1 MSVNPPTSGPYP
13 NQSTTSLNQASQ
25 EPTPGSCLPVFLGV
39 LLVFCYIVAA
49 VVWANFMPKI
59 GPENLG
65 TKLLVEGW
73 PLIVSLLVLPVWI
86 SCLWNARANFAGND
100 TSKWRKWALILTLV
114 EVSSFMQVPLQ
125 AAKPVTDAIS
135 GPDVIAIKSCDNY
148 TQTEIDRYV
157 SRSLSGKRKTNFR
170 YAIKFDL
177 VTTRNEAIHFDFD
190 IDTKNNPELY
200 APLVKFCKDK
210 GTNATLKRYPRTQI
224 VQDFIV
230 KG

>member
-1 MSVNPPTSGPYP
+1 VTENSASSPDSSDSASV
-13 NQSTTSLNQASQ
+13 SLPSSSDSSSASDSLFSRLA
-25 EPTPGSCLPVFLGV
+25 SCLIVFLIGGIIAAII
-39 LLVFCYIVAA
+39 FAYPITA

-65 TKLLVEGW
+65 TKVLVQGA
-73 PLIVSLLVLPVWI
+73 PVVVGIVLLPVLLA
-86 SCLWNARANFAGND
+86 SLYKSLSNSAAAGL
-100 TSKWRKWALILTLV
+100 AIILIIVEIFCLIL
-114 EVSSFMQVPLQ
+114 VPLLG
-125 AAKPVTDAIS
+125 ADKPVAD
-135 GPDVIAIKSCDNY
+135 DNY
-148 TQTEIDRYV
+148 SQTEIDRYV

-177 VTTRNEAIHFDFD
+177 VTTRNEAIHFDFN

-224 VQDFIV
+224 VQDFIM